1 MSAEPIIYGLIFVGV
16 LVLVEGLYLVAFGKS
31 ISLNSRVNRRLEMLE
46 KGERRD
52 EVLEKLRK
60 EMQQHMDAKTIPL
73 YSLLSEKAQRAA
85 IAFTP
90 KQLIMIM
97 AGLAFVAFL
106 GLTIGTETDLAVRVL
121 LSIAIGVG
129 AVYFWVASKASKR
142 MGLIE
147 EQLPDAV
154 ELMVRSLRVGH
165 PFSNAISI
173 VSKEIQDPL
182 ASEFGVIADES
193 AYGRDVGEA
202 LKDMAERLDMQDLRF
217 LAVAVTI
224 QQQSGGNLAEIL
236 SGLAKVIRAR
246 FRLFRRVK
254 AITAEAKWSG
264 KFLSAFPI
272 VALIVINVSDPNYY
286 DDVYDHPLFIPA
298 CFAVGIFLIIYRRHP
313 RFLARVRPTQLALWS
328 CLAALAHGAGLM
340 LVPIYLDLCA
350 VAELD
355 TGHRAVRA
363 LMGSTLQT
371 AILVALVHTLSMAA
385 AGGIMAIGVY
395 FWLGL
400 KFLSKTW
407 FNLDLVWAISLVAVG
422 AFGVWS
428 AVYE

>member
-1 MSAEPIIYGLIFVGV
+1 MSAEPIIYGLIFIGV

-46 KGERRD
+46 KGTRRE

-60 EMQQHMDAKTIPL
+60 EMQQHMSAKTIPL
-73 YSLLSEKAQRAA
+73 YSLLAEKAQKAA

-97 AGLAFVAFL
+97 AGVAAMAFMA
-106 GLTIGTETDLAVRVL
+106 LTVGTDTEAPVRALLAVG
-121 LSIAIGVG
+121 IGVG
-129 AVYFWVASKASKR
+129 GVFFWISSKANKR
-142 MGLIE
+142 MGMIE

-182 ASEFGVIADES
+182 ASEFGIIADES

-236 SGLAKVIRAR
+236 AGLAKVIRAR

-272 VALIVINVSDPNYY
+272 LALIVINVGDPHYY
-286 DDVYDHPLFIPA
+286 DEVRDHPYFIPA
-298 CFAVGIFLIIYRRHP
+298 CFLVGIFLAVN
-313 RFLARVRPTQLALWS
+313 LLVMRVLTDIK
-328 CLAALAHGAGLM
+328 
-340 LVPIYLDLCA
+340 V
-350 VAELD
+350 
-355 TGHRAVRA
+355 
-363 LMGSTLQT
+363 
-371 AILVALVHTLSMAA
+371 
-385 AGGIMAIGVY
+385 
-395 FWLGL
+395 
-400 KFLSKTW
+400 
-407 FNLDLVWAISLVAVG
+407 
-422 AFGVWS
+422 
-428 AVYE
+428 